1 VGLYPKDDKNHTA
14 RRRNSQGDGRIQGG
28 CVRLESARICDG
40 ALEREGDRERVNLEV
55 VLEIKLDIECASRCD
70 REMLGVATVVM
81 GGASHKEMTVALS
94 FSSLTI
100 RHSSMRPHKPV
111 RLTFLLFDSRRPET
125 DRDKHDIWSHRPGN
139 DRPPARSKKIWRKP
153 SLDEHR

>member
-1 VGLYPKDDKNHTA
+1 MEGSKVDVFG
-14 RRRNSQGDGRIQGG
+14 
-28 CVRLESARICDG
+28 LESARICDG

-125 DRDKHDIWSHRPGN
+125 DRDKT
-139 DRPPARSKKIWRKP
+139 
-153 SLDEHR
+153 